1 MTLLPESRES
11 HIPGS
16 SRSGTSPFGPM
27 AHVSVTDKHHSPFST
42 SGPPG
47 GVQGLLTRNSHI
59 PPRDIVAH
67 LTTGLGGGC
76 REGKEVAPFW
86 NSVLFPSQRRSLS
99 LPAWTS
105 ASSSVTL
112 CDTEGQ
118 CGVYHSTGWPPD
130 ASLQARPSS
139 LGLQGTFPT
148 QQPSTEPPG
157 APPAF
162 QDRPR
167 IQKKVLLLEQENPG
181 PVLLSSRKPQSMIPA
196 QRAPHIPSRPEACL
210 SSFCWLPRKGGPCFR
225 PQSPGNTE
233 SRAGLLY
240 LVFRM
245 SPTYL

>member
-1 MTLLPESRES
+1 MQELSPTPLTREVCAPHTHTHTGPTGSSTTHASHGSTYPASLQPRQADVGNMTLLPESRES

-47 GVQGLLTRNSHI
+47 GAQGLLTRNGHI

-67 LTTGLGGGC
+67 LTAGLGGGC

-196 QRAPHIPSRPEACL
+196 
-210 SSFCWLPRKGGPCFR
+210 
-225 PQSPGNTE
+225 
-233 SRAGLLY
+233 
-240 LVFRM
+240 
-245 SPTYL
+245 